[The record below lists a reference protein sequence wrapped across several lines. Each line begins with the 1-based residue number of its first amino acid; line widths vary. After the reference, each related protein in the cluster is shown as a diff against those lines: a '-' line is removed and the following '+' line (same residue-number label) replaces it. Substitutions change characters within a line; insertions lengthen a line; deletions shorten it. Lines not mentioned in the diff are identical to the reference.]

1 VNRGQAYQVFPIAGG
16 GSRARNED
24 MSKTMLVA
32 DNSATM
38 RLAVRLLLESRKPE
52 LVVQEAVD
60 GLDAIEKAKTLK
72 PDLIVLDLAM
82 PRMNGADAAMAL
94 KKSMPTTPIVLF
106 TLYSDVGRVLSSA
119 IGVEVISKTDGIPKL
134 IERVLS
140 QRPAARANEPDPPA
154 RERGIFPGTGP
165 PRPTDAPR
173 HLN

>member
-1 VNRGQAYQVFPIAGG
+1 
-16 GSRARNED
+16 

-134 IERVLS
+134 LERVDTVF
-140 QRPAARANEPDPPA
+140 ADTAN
-154 RERGIFPGTGP
+154 R
-165 PRPTDAPR
+165 
-173 HLN
+173 

>member
-1 VNRGQAYQVFPIAGG
+1 
-16 GSRARNED
+16 

-82 PRMNGADAAMAL
+82 PRMNGAEATVVLKAM
-94 KKSMPTTPIVLF
+94 MPHVPIILF
-106 TLYSDVGRVLSSA
+106 TLHEEIIGRRLGNRSRTRLPA
-119 IGVEVISKTDGIPKL
+119 DGP
-134 IERVLS
+134 
-140 QRPAARANEPDPPA
+140 
-154 RERGIFPGTGP
+154 
-165 PRPTDAPR
+165 
-173 HLN
+173 